1 MEYIKLLAKCGEGK
15 NSNTEAIASDKL
27 PLSDLI
33 RNMEMCDFCYPLKS
47 SLVYFMDSI
56 YFDVEKDVSEENI
69 GKMNKVIRIIIED
82 FDRFHEI

>member
-1 MEYIKLLAKCGEGK
+1 MEYIKLLGKCGEGK

-47 SLVYFMDSI
+47 SLIYFMNSI

-69 GKMNKVIRIIIED
+69 SKMNKVIKIIIID
-82 FDRFHEI
+82 FERFNEI